1 MYNSLALSAQNFNT
15 FLQSKAVKQLIV
27 DLLKALVKETDNTL
41 DDAAVLAVEQ
51 ALLK

>member
-1 MYNSLALSAQNFNT
+1 MIRVIRPILFA
-15 FLQSKAVKQLIV
+15 FLQSRAVKVLLV

>member
-1 MYNSLALSAQNFNT
+1 MIKLMRPILFA